1 MTAASTRW
9 TANPPRVWAEAASGA
24 VPSSEPARIF
34 WSGDFDSEN
43 PAFERLDASE
53 ALVLAATAADYRAG
67 ARKGPHKGKLHWQG
81 LRNRKR
87 PTSAGGQSQTAHIPL
102 CQYGSLHSAV
112 LEASFECNPKLG
124 CLF

>member
-67 ARKGPHKGKLHWQG
+67 ARKGPHRASYTGKGSG
-81 LRNRKR
+81 TGNARPPPGVNRK
-87 PTSAGGQSQTAHIPL
+87 PLTSHYANTARFIL
-102 CQYGSLHSAV
+102 LS
-112 LEASFECNPKLG
+112 
-124 CLF
+124 

>member
-81 LRNRKR
+81 LRNRKGGPSEGLEGHAR
-87 PTSAGGQSQTAHIPL
+87 TWPLPPSAPRHCAPRS
-102 CQYGSLHSAV
+102 
-112 LEASFECNPKLG
+112 
-124 CLF
+124 